1 LSTRRPRIGITTYP
15 RAGEDRPV
23 FSLPTAYVDRVRAA
37 GGLPLLMAPG
47 HEEPEEYLEHV
58 EGVIFAGGGDLHPDH
73 FAGEE
78 HPAQYG
84 QDDERDAFELR
95 LMRAALQRETP
106 TFAICRGLQLLNVV
120 RGGDLHVHLPDV
132 KGDAVPHRDATD
144 KPILHAIRLAERSLL
159 ASVYGVAQISAL
171 SWHHQAVNRLGRGLV
186 ATAWAE
192 DGTIE
197 GLGLEGAD
205 WLLAVQWHPE
215 LREEELLIFRAFVET
230 CRQKMR
236 SHGI

>member
-1 LSTRRPRIGITTYP
+1 VSARRPRIGITTYP
-15 RAGEDRPV
+15 RTGEERPA
-23 FSLPTAYVDRVRAA
+23 FSLPTAYVDAVLAA
-37 GGLPLLMAPG
+37 GGLPLLMTPG

-58 EGVIFAGGGDLHPDH
+58 DGLIFAGGGDIHPEH
-73 FAGEE
+73 FDGEE

-95 LMRAALQRETP
+95 LMRAALARSTP
-106 TFAICRGLQLLNVV
+106 TLAICRGLQLLNVV

-132 KGDAVPHRDATD
+132 VGESVLHRLPTR
-144 KPILHAIRLAERSLL
+144 KPVLHRILLAEGSAL
-159 ASVYGVAQISAL
+159 AGIYGGREIETL
-171 SWHHQAVNRLGRGLV
+171 SWHHQAVNRVGEGLV

-197 GLGLEGAD
+197 GLALAGAD

-215 LREEELLIFRAFVET
+215 MRTEEVPLFRALVA
-230 CRQKMR
+230 R
-236 SHGI
+236 SRPAPAQR